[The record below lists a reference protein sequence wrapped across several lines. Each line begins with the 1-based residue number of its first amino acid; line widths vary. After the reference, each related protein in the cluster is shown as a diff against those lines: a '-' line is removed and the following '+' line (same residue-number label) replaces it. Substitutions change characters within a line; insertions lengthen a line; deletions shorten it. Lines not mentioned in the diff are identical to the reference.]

1 MHLEAR
7 RVIFFLLIF
16 LQVQGIKDLS
26 IKIYGSEIKD
36 IDNAPRTEATKNTAK
51 TYKVSTMRR
60 MFDLAKHRTK
70 RSAFFPTG
78 VKVCPQESMEQILAS
93 LQAYYRL
100 RVCQEVVWEA
110 YRIFLDRLPE
120 PGEYQ
125 DWVSTCQQ
133 ETFCLFDIGKNF
145 SNSQEHLDLLQ
156 QRASGRDCLAHLPWP
171 LTSGT
176 SQWGAGDQRAEQSEV
191 DECITSCTSR
201 LQTLQTV
208 GLLQPPLSPR
218 QAALSSHRAFPG
230 WCPCSI
236 SSPLLDEGSVR
247 SRCYRPKDE
256 VVTKETLGE
265 LGQTPVSSTDVA
277 SVSPGPLPLPTD
289 DTLLN
294 EILNYTLPDTKVPT
308 RERKIEFTD
317 AAEDALEQ
325 KVELSISLANQKFKS
340 ELDNSQSPY
349 YQEVAAKSQLQMQKI
364 FKKLPGFK
372 EIHISGFRPKKERD
386 GTSSTEM
393 QLTAIFKKGKAEAKS
408 PASDPLSFDSN
419 KIESDGDPHGTMEE
433 EKQRELY
440 PTASELRKLISR
452 ALEEDQSLDV
462 GTIQFTDE
470 IVESLPS
477 LDPDTQLVLPT
488 LPTGITKDATL
499 SPELPLGQPRLE
511 TVDRAGHSL
520 PDLVKEAETK
530 AAPTTH
536 TEQLSLLGFK
546 PESLSGQGASPTDGS
561 WSPPAVTS
569 TSLSETL
576 PFFTASSIFS
586 QTDQSATD
594 IMSIDQTVLIPRLTV
609 PPDDY
614 SAISPLVPEISHLPT
629 SSEDRLSTSS
639 QDTMDDLYGMDLTN
653 TPASSEV
660 PGFSGYASSPD
671 YFLENITPDPGLHY
685 ITTSAMT
692 VAARG
697 RELVVFFSLRVA
709 NMPFSSDLFNKSSL
723 EYQAL
728 EQRFTQL
735 LVPYLRSNLTG
746 FKQLEILN
754 FRNGSVIVNSKVRFA
769 KSVPYNLTN
778 AVRGVLEDFRS
789 TAAQQLDLEIDSY
802 SLDVEPADQADP
814 CKFLA
819 CGEFARCVRNEWTEE
834 AECRCQSG
842 DPGPCAPIDCEDIPG
857 KGSPCRSLDQS
868 KNQVYEPGVKKFQH
882 QQDNKVTMKRNL
894 NY

>member
-1 MHLEAR
+1 
-7 RVIFFLLIF
+7 
-16 LQVQGIKDLS
+16 
-26 IKIYGSEIKD
+26 
-36 IDNAPRTEATKNTAK
+36 
-51 TYKVSTMRR
+51 MRR

-100 RVCQEVVWEA
+100 RVCQEAVWEA

-156 QRASGRDCLAHLPWP
+156 QRMK
-171 LTSGT
+171 
-176 SQWGAGDQRAEQSEV
+176 QRNFLE
-191 DECITSCTSR
+191 R
-201 LQTLQTV
+201 
-208 GLLQPPLSPR
+208 
-218 QAALSSHRAFPG
+218 
-230 WCPCSI
+230 
-236 SSPLLDEGSVR
+236 
-247 SRCYRPKDE
+247 KDE
-256 VVTKETLGE
+256 VVTKDTLGE

-372 EIHISGFRPKKERD
+372 EIHVSGFRPKKERD

-419 KIESDGDPHGTMEE
+419 KIESEGDPRGTMEE

-488 LPTGITKDATL
+488 LLTDSTKDATL

-520 PDLVKEAETK
+520 P
-530 AAPTTH
+530 
-536 TEQLSLLGFK
+536 
-546 PESLSGQGASPTDGS
+546 GASPTDGS

-569 TSLSETL
+569 TSLSEDL

-594 IMSIDQTVLIPRLTV
+594 IMSIDQTVLIPRITV

-614 SAISPLVPEISHLPT
+614 SAISPLVPEIPHLPT
-629 SSEDRLSTSS
+629 ASEDQLSTSS

-653 TPASSEV
+653 TPASSEAPV
-660 PGFSGYASSPD
+660 FSGYVSSPD

-709 NMPFSSDLFNKSSL
+709 NMPFSTDLFNKSSL

-769 KSVPYNLTN
+769 KSVPYNLTK

-819 CGEFARCVRNEWTEE
+819 CGEFAQCVWNEWTEE

-842 DPGPCAPIDCEDIPG
+842 DPGPCAPIEDCEDIPG